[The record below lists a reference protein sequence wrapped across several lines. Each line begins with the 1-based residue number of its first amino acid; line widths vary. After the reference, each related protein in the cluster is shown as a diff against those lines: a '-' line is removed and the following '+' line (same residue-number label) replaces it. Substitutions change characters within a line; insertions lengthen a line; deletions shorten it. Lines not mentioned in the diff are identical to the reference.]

1 MRNTITPFLS
11 YNSIGHVIYEM
22 SSGHVL
28 SGVVPTEEEYERVEY
43 DEVKELLHF
52 IFNLVVPPPRVRGWR
67 GKVITY
73 FMGLTPPKMLKKVSI
88 IIFHCMF
95 DMILYSYLSSYYRSK
110 NTSSLKE
117 LFR

>member
-1 MRNTITPFLS
+1 MRNTITPSLS
-11 YNSIGHVIYEM
+11 YNSIGHVIYEI

-52 IFNLVVPPPRVRGWR
+52 IFNLVVSPPGERGWS
-67 GKVITY
+67 GKVIKY
-73 FMGLTPPKMLKKVSI
+73 FMGLTPKRMVKKVSI

-95 DMILYSYLSSYYRSK
+95 DMILY
-110 NTSSLKE
+110 TSPLIIDQRTQV
-117 LFR
+117 L

>member
-43 DEVKELLHF
+43 DEVKKLLQF
-52 IFNLVVPPPRVRGWR
+52 IFNLVVPQRGWR
-67 GKVITY
+67 GKVINY
-73 FMGLTPPKMLKKVSI
+73 FKGPAPKRMVKKVSI
-88 IIFHCMF
+88 IIFPCML
-95 DMILYSYLSSYYRSK
+95 DLILY
-110 NTSSLKE
+110 TSPLIIDQRTQV
-117 LFR
+117 L